1 MSNYSIVI
9 GGLWGDE
16 GKGHMTDILCSEQK
30 NTLNIRFNGG
40 GQASHTVVT
49 PDGKR
54 YAFRHVGAGTF
65 SGADT
70 YLSEDFIVNP
80 VLFDAERRTVY
91 EKFGINVSEFV
102 NSNAIVTTL
111 WDMYINQVVE
121 MMRGEDRHGSCGLGI
136 NETVE
141 RSKYDKYSITVSTL
155 TDKEVLFSKLKRIEE
170 EYVPFR
176 LEEYELSVDTM
187 PKEYRELFNDKD
199 NINMFMFY
207 SKEFLSAINITDDSI
222 INEYDNVVF
231 EGAQGLLL
239 DQCSQFVPHVTSS
252 NTGINNV
259 MKVLKNLNFNNTV
272 DVYYMCRC
280 YATKHGAGYFPGETS
295 INDYASVIDETNVP
309 NDFQGSLRFGMLN
322 LDLLADAINKD
333 LTNLRV
339 NANINICITCMDQI
353 SKNVSYIV
361 NDVHKSTSKEE
372 FLVEFKKYMKESLSS
387 FDSLYVTD
395 GLTRENYYQV

>member
-16 GKGHMTDILCSEQK
+16 GKGHMTDILCSK
-30 NTLNIRFNGG
+30 HKKTLNIRFNGG

-54 YAFRHVGAGTF
+54 YAFRHIGAGTF

-80 VLFDAERRTVY
+80 VLFDTERRSLY
-91 EKFGINVSEFV
+91 EKFGMSVFEFV
-102 NSNAIVTTL
+102 NPNAIVTTL

-121 MMRGEDRHGSCGLGI
+121 VMRGKDRHGSCGLGI

-141 RSKYDKYSITVSTL
+141 RSKDEKYRITVSDL
-155 TDKEVLFSKLKRIEE
+155 TDEKVLYSKLKRIEE

-176 LEEYELSVDTM
+176 LKQYDLTVEDM
-187 PKEYRELFNDKD
+187 PKEYKELFNYED

-207 SKEFLSAINITDDSI
+207 AEEFLCAIDITYDSI
-222 INEYDNVVF
+222 IDKYDNVVF

-239 DQCSQFVPHVTSS
+239 DQCSQFIPHVTSS
-252 NTGINNV
+252 NTGISNV
-259 MKVLKNLNFNNTV
+259 MKVLKNLNFNDTV
-272 DVYYMCRC
+272 NIYYMCRC
-280 YATKHGAGYFPGETS
+280 YATKHGAGYFPGETC
-295 INDYASVIDETNVP
+295 INDYASVVDETNVP
-309 NDFQGSLRFGMLN
+309 NAFQGSLRFGMLN

-333 LTNLRV
+333 LTNLTV
-339 NANINICITCMDQI
+339 NANVNICITCMDQI
-353 SKNVSYIV
+353 TGSVRYIENEV
-361 NDVHKSTSKEE
+361 VKESSREE
-372 FLVEFKKYMKESLSS
+372 FIVEFKEYMKKRLSS
-387 FDSLYVTD
+387 FNSLYITA
-395 GLTRENYYQV
+395 GLTRENYYEV